1 MISIRII
8 EISDEHL
15 SKIAVFDSALQ
26 NQFIAGSVT
35 PDFIERGWLFDQTLL
50 ALPVIAVAGKR
61 ANALGR
67 LSGNPVA
74 WYTALNCILMLVM
87 ALPTLNLLPAPI
99 FLAVWLRRQSNKAQ
113 AAPALV
119 VAS

>member
-1 MISIRII
+1 MLVVVSV
-8 EISDEHL
+8 L
-15 SKIAVFDSALQ
+15 TSAY
-26 NQFIAGSVT
+26 
-35 PDFIERGWLFDQTLL
+35 GWLFDQTLL

-67 LSGNPVA
+67 LSGNPVV
-74 WYTALNCILMLVM
+74 WYTALNCILMLLM

-99 FLAVWLRRQSNKAQ
+99 FLAVWLKRQLKKVE
-113 AAPALV
+113 PATVLV